1 MLISLSYCSYH
12 GGIYETILVG
22 GLIVLLSLILLT
34 SALRSIYGYSHNGAE
49 SRNETHNNNPP
60 ARSTTQSCDMTTV
73 DTIKCSNILNETG
86 QFVANYINENS
97 NSVSTCS

>member
-34 SALRSIYGYSHNGAE
+34 SAHGSIYGYSHNGAE
-49 SRNETHNNNPP
+49 SRNETHNNNSP
-60 ARSTTQSCDMTTV
+60 ARSTTRSCDMT
-73 DTIKCSNILNETG
+73 DNTIKCSNILNETG
-86 QFVANYINENS
+86 HFVANYINENS